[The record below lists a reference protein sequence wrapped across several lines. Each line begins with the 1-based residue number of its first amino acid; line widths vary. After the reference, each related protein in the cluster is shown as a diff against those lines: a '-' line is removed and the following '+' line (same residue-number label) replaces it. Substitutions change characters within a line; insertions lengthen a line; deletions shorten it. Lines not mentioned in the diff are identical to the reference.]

1 MRSAVDFNFDQ
12 GCCVCFISKRTFQL
26 KPERVLSVS
35 RFGSYTATYLS
46 NSFFLSYVIAIQVQS
61 DFYLQSKALLDSSVL
76 FRAVSDPSM
85 KTALSTYPVVPWMQT

>member
-26 KPERVLSVS
+26 NPERVLSVS

-46 NSFFLSYVIAIQVQS
+46 NSFFLSYVIAIRVPIY
-61 DFYLQSKALLDSSVL
+61 FYLHSKASLDSLVL
-76 FRAVSDPSM
+76 FGVVSDPSI
-85 KTALSTYPVVPWMQT
+85 KTALSTYPVVP